1 MENKTIL
8 VPTDF
13 SEVCNNAV
21 NHGLGLAKHF
31 GYTVVILHVI
41 NKETKTYMKNEG
53 IDMDGLEQR
62 LKDLATEKS
71 DFYGVEAN
79 YVLKEGNIFD
89 IISETAKEKNA
100 VLVILGTH
108 GKVGFQRL
116 TGSYA
121 LKVISN
127 TDSPT
132 IVVQKKE
139 LNSKYKNIIFPVT
152 VTSQDR
158 QKVGL
163 AISIA
168 RTFDATIHIIPK
180 FESEKMSKTKI
191 MNVVKQIK
199 DVFAKNNIKHIDKV
213 TEPGGGNFAKQVID
227 YSVVNDADLI
237 MIMTGGDNASLPMF
251 DSWDEQ
257 LVFNSSQIP
266 VICLNTARLSISR
279 AGL

>member
-1 MENKTIL
+1 MANKTIL

-31 GYTVVILHVI
+31 GYSVVMLHVI
-41 NKETKTYMKNEG
+41 NKETKSYIKKEG
-53 IDMDGLEQR
+53 IDMEGLEKR
-62 LKDLATEKS
+62 LQDLAAEKS
-71 DFYGVEAN
+71 EFYGVETS
-79 YVLKEGNIFD
+79 YILKEGNIFD
-89 IISETAKEKNA
+89 VISETAEFQNA

-127 TDSPT
+127 TDAAT

-139 LNSKYKNIIFPVT
+139 LNAKYKNIIFPVT
-152 VTSQDR
+152 VSSQDR

-180 FESEKMSKTKI
+180 FESEKISRTRI

-199 DVFAKNNIKHIDKV
+199 DTFAKYNIKHIDKV

-227 YSVVNDADLI
+227 YTVVNDGDLI